1 MAASHY
7 DIKAEQGTTFK
18 LHLLYSTE
26 GVGINLSGFTSRMQ
40 VRRSYKNPKILLQ
53 LGTNGL
59 TGGGSTGEF
68 LLGGGVVGTG
78 GIILNASTLGVTGT
92 TGGIYLAIDSV
103 TMSKVPEGRH
113 VYDLE
118 LLNASGEVQRLIQ
131 GVFDVPAEI
140 TRS

>member
-1 MAASHY
+1 MAASNY

-59 TGGGSTGEF
+59 TG
-68 LLGGGVVGTG
+68 G

>member
-1 MAASHY
+1 MPASKY

-18 LHLLYSTE
+18 LHLQYSTD

-53 LGTNGL
+53 LDTNGV

-68 LLGGGVVGTG
+68 LLGGGVSGTG
-78 GIILNASTLGVTGT
+78 GIVLNASTIGVTGT
-92 TGGIYLAIDSV
+92 TGGIYISINHT
-103 TMSKVPEGRH
+103 TMSNVPEGRH
-113 VYDLE
+113 LYDLE
-118 LLNASGEVQRLIQ
+118 LLNSSGEVQRLIE

-140 TRS
+140 TRA

>member
-1 MAASHY
+1 MAASRY

-18 LHLLYSTE
+18 LHLQYSTE
-26 GVGINLSGFTSRMQ
+26 GDGINLDGLTARMQ

-53 LGTNGL
+53 LDTNGV

-68 LLGGGVVGTG
+68 LLGGGVFGTG

-92 TGGIYLAIDSV
+92 TGGIYISINHL
-103 TMSKVPEGRH
+103 TMSNVPEGRH
-113 VYDLE
+113 LYDLE
-118 LLNASGEVQRLIQ
+118 ILNTYGEVQRLIE
-131 GVFDVPAEI
+131 GMFDVPAEI